1 MAIFSSFEASTYPA
15 PLVAEFK
22 SKFYFKFW
30 SMVNGDAKFL
40 KIWSFEALQA
50 GFFSNNFFVGELY
63 FSIYI
68 GNLNVAT
75 ADLDSGIFK

>member
-50 GFFSNNFFVGELY
+50 GFFSKNFFVGELY
-63 FSIYI
+63 LIQHI
-68 GNLNVAT
+68 HNLNVARG
-75 ADLDSGIFK
+75 DLVSEKF